1 MRPAILARR
10 TGCDRR
16 ASVLNLCCVVPCRLL
31 YRTRGLAGLLRFNF
45 LTMASVRMQSLSS
58 SSTGVPVSVIPVAIP
73 TSTVAAPSAVSVHHD
88 VARRA
93 YVTSPAHFQYWIWSV
108 MVVSVV
114 VIVFTMVSGFG
125 DDSKERRGGEGE
137 GDRERRGFY
146 RYGCIGE

>member
-1 MRPAILARR
+1 
-10 TGCDRR
+10 
-16 ASVLNLCCVVPCRLL
+16 
-31 YRTRGLAGLLRFNF
+31 
-45 LTMASVRMQSLSS
+45 
-58 SSTGVPVSVIPVAIP
+58 
-73 TSTVAAPSAVSVHHD
+73 
-88 VARRA
+88 
-93 YVTSPAHFQYWIWSV
+93 